1 MDSFEFNKIAGA
13 VLGTA
18 LGVMALSIIAEAI
31 FAPAEA
37 EKPGYEIAVA
47 EPAAAPAAG
56 AQASAVPPIAV
67 RLATAD
73 VAAGEA
79 VSKKCA
85 ACHTF
90 AKGEPA
96 KVGPNLYNVVGGPDG
111 HMQGFKYSAAM
122 QARHDAGDKWTF
134 DDLDHFLTS
143 PKAFVPGT
151 AMGFAGL
158 PKPEDRANVIAF
170 LHTLSDAP
178 IPLPTPDAAPA
189 AAPAAAAPAAAAP
202 AAAPAAAA
210 PATAPAAAAPAA
222 EAPATEAPA
231 PTPPP
236 AAAPAETPAPAQ

>member
-1 MDSFEFNKIAGA
+1 
-13 VLGTA
+13 
-18 LGVMALSIIAEAI
+18 
-31 FAPAEA
+31 
-37 EKPGYEIAVA
+37 
-47 EPAAAPAAG
+47 
-56 AQASAVPPIAV
+56 VPPIAV
-67 RLATAD
+67 RLASAD
-73 VAAGEA
+73 VAAGENVA
-79 VSKKCA
+79 KKCA
-85 ACHTF
+85 ACHTLG
-90 AKGEPA
+90 KGEPA

>member
-37 EKPGYEIAVA
+37 EKAGYEIAVA

-56 AQASAVPPIAV
+56 AQTSAVPPIAV
-67 RLATAD
+67 RLASAD
-73 VAAGEA
+73 VAAGENVA
-79 VSKKCA
+79 KKCA
-85 ACHTF
+85 ACHTLG
-90 AKGEPA
+90 KGEPA